1 MGKYLIIWLLL
12 ALDLVL
18 IGLIFWFYLKIKRF
32 LELPWDEVKESILR
46 AEELV
51 RTLERLGN
59 PTQGP
64 QSSSLPTE
72 EAIALFKQGYSPR
85 QIARKLGISQGEVEL
100 LLKSKG
106 FKIE

>member
-1 MGKYLIIWLLL
+1 MGKEVIIWILL

-18 IGLIFWFYLKIKRF
+18 IGLIFWLYLKIKRF

-59 PTQGP
+59 PS
-64 QSSSLPTE
+64 QSAQSLALPTE
-72 EAIALFKQGYSPR
+72 EAIALFKKGFSPKE
-85 QIARKLGISQGEVEL
+85 IARKLGISQGEVEL

-106 FKIE
+106 FKVE

>member
-1 MGKYLIIWLLL
+1 MGKDLIIWLLL
-12 ALDLVL
+12 VLDIALT
-18 IGLIFWFYLKIKRF
+18 GLIFWFYFKIRRF

-51 RTLERLGN
+51 RTLERLAD
-59 PTQGP
+59 PYPRP
-64 QSSSLPTE
+64 QSSTPPTE
-72 EAIALFKQGYSPR
+72 EVIALFKQGFTPR
-85 QIARKLGISQGEVEL
+85 QIAKKLGISQGEVEL

>member
-1 MGKYLIIWLLL
+1 MGKYVIIWLLL

-32 LELPWDEVKESILR
+32 LELPWDEFKESILR

-85 QIARKLGISQGEVEL
+85 QIAKKLGISQGEVEL

>member
-1 MGKYLIIWLLL
+1 MGKYVIIWLLL

-59 PTQGP
+59 PTEGP

-85 QIARKLGISQGEVEL
+85 QIAKKLGISQGEVEL

>member
-85 QIARKLGISQGEVEL
+85 QIAKKFGISQGEVEL

>member
-1 MGKYLIIWLLL
+1 MGKDVIIWLLL
-12 ALDLVL
+12 ALDIVL

-59 PTQGP
+59 PTKGP

-72 EAIALFKQGYSPR
+72 EAIALFKKGFSPR
-85 QIARKLGISQGEVEL
+85 EIARKLGISQGEVEL

-106 FKIE
+106 FKVE

>member
-18 IGLIFWFYLKIKRF
+18 IALIFWFYLKIKRF
-32 LELPWDEVKESILR
+32 LELPWDEIKESILR

-59 PTQGP
+59 STQGP
-64 QSSSLPTE
+64 QSSALPTE
-72 EAIALFKQGYSPR
+72 EAIALFKKGFSPKE
-85 QIARKLGISQGEVEL
+85 IARKLGISQGEVEL

>member
-1 MGKYLIIWLLL
+1 MEKNVIIWVLLL
-12 ALDLVL
+12 LDLIL
-18 IGLIFWFYLKIKRF
+18 IGLIFWFYLKIKKF

-51 RTLERLGN
+51 RTLEKLGK
-59 PTQGP
+59 PSLDS
-64 QSSSLPTE
+64 QSSTPPLE
-72 EAIALFKQGYSPR
+72 EVLALFKQGFSPR
-85 QIARKLGISQGEVEL
+85 QIAKKLGISQGEVEL

>member
-1 MGKYLIIWLLL
+1 MGKYVIIWLLL

-32 LELPWDEVKESILR
+32 LELPWDEIKESILR

-85 QIARKLGISQGEVEL
+85 QIAKKLGISQGEVEL

>member
-1 MGKYLIIWLLL
+1 MGKYVIIWLLL

-85 QIARKLGISQGEVEL
+85 QIAKKLGISQGEVEL